1 VTSIGNNEPLARPA
15 GDEEPGTSVIA
26 PSTASMAVGAVKSTM
41 AVSDP
46 AAAFTA
52 IFPGTVTR
60 GASLSDTV
68 TVKLAVPTLPLTL
81 GGAELLAASI
91 AV

>member
-1 VTSIGNNEPLARPA
+1 VTPVGNDEPLSRPSV
-15 GDEEPGTSVIA
+15 GDDTRTGVTV
-26 PSTASMAVGAVKSTM
+26 PSTASVAVGAVKLTV

-52 IFPGTVTR
+52 IFSGTVTT

-68 TVKLAVPTLPLTL
+68 TVKLAVPTFPTT
-81 GGAELLAASI
+81 SV

>member
-1 VTSIGNNEPLARPA
+1 
-15 GDEEPGTSVIA
+15 
-26 PSTASMAVGAVKSTM
+26 
-41 AVSDP
+41 VSDP

-52 IFPGTVTR
+52 IFSGTVTT

-68 TVKLAVPTLPLTL
+68 TVKLAVPTFPTT
-81 GGAELLAASI
+81 SV